1 MPLTS
6 DQLTLARSWIG
17 NTEED
22 DVFGERFDRL
32 GTLYGFNERTL
43 DRAIEESL
51 RAQLA
56 VLTLDQPTS
65 VTVGDLSLSFGQNL
79 IALQSTLKDFL
90 AKGGTAGA
98 AETAGSGGFTVAKL
112 YRVDPTRS

>member
-17 NTEED
+17 TTEED
-22 DVFGERFDRL
+22 DVFSERYDRL
-32 GTLYGFNERTL
+32 GALYGLDTRTL

-65 VTVGDLSLSFGQNL
+65 ITVGDLSLSFGQNL
-79 IALQSTLKDFL
+79 IALQQTLKEFL
-90 AKGGTAGA
+90 AKGGTVGDA
-98 AETAGSGGFTVAKL
+98 ATAGTGGFKVAKIV
-112 YRVDPTRS
+112 RTDPVR